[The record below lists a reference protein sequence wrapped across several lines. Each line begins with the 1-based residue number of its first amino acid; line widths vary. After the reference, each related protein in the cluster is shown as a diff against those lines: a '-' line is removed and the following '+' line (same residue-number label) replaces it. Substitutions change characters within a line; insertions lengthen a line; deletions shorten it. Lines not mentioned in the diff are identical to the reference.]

1 MIEERAYAKLNLSL
15 ELLDTVRT
23 DGYHEI
29 STVMQSVSLADTLI
43 FEKSDDIVITSD
55 KEFWNADASLVSKA
69 VVLMQRE
76 IMTEEGVRI
85 EVKKNIPLSS
95 GLGGDSSD
103 AAAVIR
109 GLNAL
114 WGARMSVKEMLSL
127 AEQLGSDVP
136 FFIQGGTQHAKGRG
150 EILVPVDTPADAKM
164 IVVFPE
170 LKTPPHK
177 TKLLYDLISREDY
190 SDGSLTDSLSWGL
203 DAGEPLLGFDLVNSF
218 DRVAGQVFENLDVV
232 RRDFSNLA
240 GRRVNLSGAGPSL
253 FAVFSIGESTEE
265 IIEKLKYLRYQ
276 AWEVSCIGRRLV
288 L

>member
-15 ELLDTVRT
+15 ELLNVVRN

-29 STVMQSVSLADTLI
+29 STIMQSISLSDTLI
-43 FEKSDDIVITSD
+43 FEKSDDILITSD
-55 KEFWNADASLVSKA
+55 KDFWKAEASLVSKA

-76 IMTEEGVRI
+76 IATEEGVHI

-109 GLNAL
+109 GLNTL
-114 WGARMSVKEMLSL
+114 WGAGMSVKEMIAL

-150 EILVPVDTPADAKM
+150 EILVPIDTPNAAKM

-170 LKTPPHK
+170 LKTPPRK
-177 TKLLYDLISREDY
+177 TKMLYDLISQEDY
-190 SDGSLTDSLSWGL
+190 SNGGLTTSLCWGL
-203 DAGEPLLGFDLVNSF
+203 DAGEPLGDYILVNSF
-218 DRVAGQVFENLDVV
+218 DRVADQVFEGLDAV

-240 GRRVNLSGAGPSL
+240 GRRVYLSGSGPSL
-253 FAVFSIGESTEE
+253 FAVFNITEPTEE
-265 IIEKLKYLRYQ
+265 IVEKLKYLRYQ
-276 AWEVSCIGRRLV
+276 AWEVSCVGRRLV

>member
-15 ELLDTVRT
+15 ELLDVVRT

-29 STVMQSVSLADTLI
+29 STVMQSISLADTLI

-55 KEFWNADASLVSKA
+55 KVFWKADASLVSKA
-69 VVLMQRE
+69 VVLMQQE
-76 IMTEEGVRI
+76 IATEEGVNI

-114 WGARMSVKEMLSL
+114 WGAKMSVAEMLSL
-127 AEQLGSDVP
+127 AERLGSDVP

-150 EILVPVDTPADAKM
+150 EILVPVDTPSDAKM

-170 LKTPPHK
+170 LKTPPRK
-177 TKLLYDLISREDY
+177 TKMLYALISKDDY

-203 DAGEPLLGFDLVNSF
+203 DSGEPLTGFSLINSF
-218 DRVAGQVFENLDVV
+218 DRVAGQVFEDLDVV
-232 RRDFSNLA
+232 RRDFANLA
-240 GRRVNLSGAGPSL
+240 GRRVYLSGSGPSL
-253 FAVFSIGESTEE
+253 FAVFGIDEPTEE
-265 IIEKLKYLRYQ
+265 ITEKLKYLRYQ
-276 AWEVSCIGRRLV
+276 AWEVSCVGRRLV